1 VRPDDLLEVEV
12 AGEPQLSPDGAW
24 VLYLVTRPRLQPD
37 GYASELFVVPAAGDA
52 APRSLLA
59 SDARLRRPRWSP
71 DGRRIAVIAD
81 LGDGPQVT
89 LLGLD
94 SPRRRQITQ
103 GGAVTDLCWSP
114 DGRHLAF
121 CAEPPGADGAAPR
134 VRAYARIPIRYDGLG
149 LLEAEGPALHVIP
162 ADGGPARR
170 LAGGP
175 YTHVAPRYSP
185 DGRWLACAR
194 VEHYNTYRH
203 GGGEVWVLPAGGGE
217 GRCVASGVGFHQGM
231 ALAWCPDSRRLLYVS
246 SHMMMTGRTPRLL
259 RASLD
264 GGAPVSLTES
274 FDRFVGHGPGS
285 HTDLRFGSG
294 PVPVATDDAFAYF
307 CAGDGGTMPIYRVP
321 LGGGTVEQVTPPGR
335 LCVAEFSLGPSGRLV
350 YTAMDDFHSDQV
362 FCLDPGAAPRRLTE
376 VGESFWRRAQR
387 VPMERFTL
395 PGRDGLEAEGWIC
408 RPAGARGPV
417 PAVLHIHGGP
427 HLQFGYTLDFRHTL
441 WASAGW
447 ATVFINPPGSSGYGH
462 AFAAAL
468 RGDWGG
474 IDYPYQMA
482 ALDHCIEVGWVRSDR
497 LAVTG
502 TSYGGFMTYT
512 VLGRTDR
519 FRCGIVENGVSNL
532 YTQAL
537 TSDNGANLFLHGSA
551 PPWEAPHDYLARSPI
566 SHAARIRTPLLI
578 QHAEG
583 DGRVTI
589 DQSEQMF
596 TALRHLGR
604 EVELVRYPHDPHFFS
619 LMGRPSNRVA
629 LMGRQLDW
637 FRRHL
642 DPGSAADI

>member
-1 VRPDDLLEVEV
+1 VRPEDLEEVEV
-12 AGEPQLSPDGAW
+12 VGEPALSPDGAR
-24 VLYLVTRPRLQPD
+24 VLYVVTRPRVSPD
-37 GYASELFVVPAAGDA
+37 GYASDLYVVPAGGGA
-52 APRSLLA
+52 APRRLSTSA
-59 SDARLRRPRWSP
+59 ARLRRPRWSP
-71 DGRRIAVIAD
+71 DGRRVAVIQD
-81 LGDGPQVT
+81 EGDGPQITV
-89 LLGLD
+89 LELD
-94 SPRRRQITQ
+94 SGRRCQLTR
-103 GGAVTDLCWSP
+103 GGAVTDLCWSSE
-114 DGRHLAF
+114 GRELAY
-121 CAEPPGADGAAPR
+121 CAEPLGADGAAAR
-134 VRAYARIPIRYDGLG
+134 IRAYARIPIRYDGLG
-149 LLEAEGPALHVIP
+149 LLEDEGPGLYAVP
-162 ADGGPARR
+162 ADGGPARQ

-194 VEHYNTYRH
+194 LEHYNTYRH
-203 GGGEVWVLPAGGGE
+203 GGGDVWLLPAGGGA
-217 GRCVASGVGFHQGM
+217 GRRIAAGVGFHQGM
-231 ALAWCPDSRRLLYVS
+231 ALAWCPDSQRLLYVS
-246 SHMMMTGRTPRLL
+246 SHMMMTGCTPRLM
-259 RASLD
+259 RASVD
-264 GGAPVSLTES
+264 GTAPVSLTEH

-285 HTDLRFGSG
+285 HSDLRFGSG
-294 PVPVATDDAFAYF
+294 PVPVAAADGFAYF
-307 CAGDGGTMPIYRVP
+307 CAGDHGAMPIFRVP
-321 LGGGTVEQVTPPGR
+321 LDGGPVEAVTPPGR
-335 LCVAEFSLGPSGRLV
+335 LCVAEFSLGPAGRV
-350 YTAMDDFHSDQV
+350 AYTAMDDVDPDQV
-362 FCLDPGAAPRRLTE
+362 FVLDPGASPRCLTE
-376 VGESFWRRAQR
+376 VGERFWRRVPR
-387 VPMERFTL
+387 VPMERFAL
-395 PGRDGLEAEGWIC
+395 PGHPGLEAEGWIC

-447 ATVFINPPGSSGYGH
+447 AVVFINPPGSSGYGH

-482 ALDHCIEVGWVRSDR
+482 ALDHAAEAGWIRPDR

-512 VLGRTDR
+512 VLSLTDR
-519 FRCGIVENGVSNL
+519 FRCAIAENAVSNL

-537 TSDNGANLFLHGSA
+537 TSDNGGNLLLHGSA
-551 PPWEAPHDYLARSPI
+551 PPWDAPLDYLARSPI
-566 SHAARIRTPLLI
+566 HHAARIRTPLLI

-604 EVELVRYPHDPHFFS
+604 DVELVRYPHDPHFFS

-629 LMGRQLDW
+629 LMRRQVEW

-642 DPGSAADI
+642 DGSPPRAD